1 MADTAQTP
9 EAVAFELLRVIAYA
23 ESKDI
28 GQQNMNFK
36 KPDRQWILD
45 TYTECLKATVGEHLA
60 ADEDDLE

>member
-9 EAVAFELLRVIAYA
+9 EAVAFRLLQIIAHA
-23 ESKDI
+23 EGKSIDENSR
-28 GQQNMNFK
+28 GQ

-45 TYTECLKATVGEHLA
+45 TYTECLKATIGEHLA